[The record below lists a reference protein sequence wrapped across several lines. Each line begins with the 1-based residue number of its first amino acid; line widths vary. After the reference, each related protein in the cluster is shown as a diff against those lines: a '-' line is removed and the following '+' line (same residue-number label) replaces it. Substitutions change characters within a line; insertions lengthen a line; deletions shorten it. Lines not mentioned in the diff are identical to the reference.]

1 MRDAQHAIIGWMIKS
16 FRHKGLRRFFET
28 GSTSGIRSAHKR
40 RLRLQL
46 AALDTATTI
55 KDMDIPGFRLH
66 RLKGDRKGAWSIWVN
81 GNWRVTFDFEDGNAY
96 IVNYEDYH

>member
-1 MRDAQHAIIGWMIKS
+1 MIKP
-16 FRHKGLRRFFET
+16 FRHKGLKRFYET
-28 GSTSGIRSAHKR
+28 GSAAGIQSAHKQ

-66 RLKGDRKGAWSIWVN
+66 RLKGDRKAAWSIWVS
-81 GNWRVTFDFEDGNAY
+81 GNWRVTFDFEDGSAY